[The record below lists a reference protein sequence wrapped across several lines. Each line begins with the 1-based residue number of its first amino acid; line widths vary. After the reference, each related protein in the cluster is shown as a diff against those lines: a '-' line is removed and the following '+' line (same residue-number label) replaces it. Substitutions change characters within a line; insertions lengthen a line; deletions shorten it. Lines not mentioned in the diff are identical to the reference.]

1 MNHTLDESAWDLL
14 FRQARSHNRWLDT
27 PVAPELQTELYEL
40 MKMGPTSANGSPAR
54 LVFIRSAEA
63 RARLVPLMS
72 PGNRD
77 KVAQAPVTVLIGY
90 DKGFFEQLP
99 QLFPHNPAAREPFAA
114 NAVLAEATAFRN
126 SSLQGAYLML
136 AARGLGLDCGP
147 MSGFDAAAV
156 NAVFFGPEQFPGQH
170 VVVNFICNIGHGD
183 ASGLFPRHPRL
194 PFDAACRVL

>member
-1 MNHTLDESAWDLL
+1 MNHILDESAWDLL

-27 PVAPELQTELYEL
+27 PVAPELLTELYAL
-40 MKMGPTSANGSPAR
+40 MKLGPTSANGSPAR

-156 NAVFFGPEQFPGQH
+156 NAAFFGPEQFPGQQ
-170 VVVNFICNIGHGD
+170 VAVNFICNLGHGD